1 MSRSNAHRLE
11 QETSTGQPNCHQ
23 KRSRFDSD
31 TRCSDNTE
39 RCFKSASSKPTAQIP
54 LIRRSLSP
62 SPAPAASKLDRRWWF
77 GWSASLG
84 KEPDDAR
91 VGVHYIPPHW
101 IFDHPPADSD
111 AFARWLARL
120 RQQQPDFIQVTLPGG
135 ESNKAGTIVVGDP
148 ETP

>member
-1 MSRSNAHRLE
+1 MLFGSELLLLIAAVLAVS
-11 QETSTGQPNCHQ
+11 STQHA
-23 KRSRFDSD
+23 R
-31 TRCSDNTE
+31 
-39 RCFKSASSKPTAQIP
+39 AIP
-54 LIRRSLSP
+54 PIRRSLS
-62 SPAPAASKLDRRWWF
+62 SNPAPPASKLDRRWWF

-84 KEPDDAR
+84 KEPDDIR
-91 VGVHYIPPHW
+91 VGVRYIPPHW
-101 IFDHPPADSD
+101 IFEHPPASTD